1 MSASEIGSII
11 FTLAIILAASQ
22 CVGYLFERL
31 KQPKLVGEIL
41 AGILVGPFVLGKISP
56 TLFDRF
62 LSLTPSYQE
71 KTSTILYFIYW
82 IGLLLLMFI
91 SGSETRRLMAK
102 ENRRITAWLLGMG
115 ISFPFLCVL
124 ALGLYSWIPLDGI
137 IGEANQK
144 IPALLV
150 ISIAVAVTS
159 IPVIS
164 RIFYDLKILHT
175 RFASIILGTAVIED
189 IILWGI
195 LSVATSI
202 VSQTTNGFYHEI
214 FTHVGTTMAYIGFG
228 LLVAPSLLRKIN
240 ATRWNLLLR
249 SSPVGYLFFILF
261 LYAALASALDVNLI
275 FASFLAGFGVI
286 GGFEKSEKNRFED
299 SLNSINK
306 VAFGIFIPIYFAM
319 VGYKLIFGREFSFS
333 FFIVFLIGSSLL
345 KLFSV
350 GLGAY
355 FAGFKKLDIANLA
368 ITSNARGGPGIVLAS
383 VAYDVGIISG
393 ACYTTLVLT
402 AILTS
407 QFAGV
412 WLRSVLAKGLPL
424 LKSS

>member
-1 MSASEIGSII
+1 M
-11 FTLAIILAASQ
+11 
-22 CVGYLFERL
+22 
-31 KQPKLVGEIL
+31 
-41 AGILVGPFVLGKISP
+41 
-56 TLFDRF
+56 
-62 LSLTPSYQE
+62 
-71 KTSTILYFIYW
+71 
-82 IGLLLLMFI
+82 
-91 SGSETRRLMAK
+91 
-102 ENRRITAWLLGMG
+102 
-115 ISFPFLCVL
+115 
-124 ALGLYSWIPLDGI
+124 
-137 IGEANQK
+137 
-144 IPALLV
+144 
-150 ISIAVAVTS
+150 
-159 IPVIS
+159 
-164 RIFYDLKILHT
+164 
-175 RFASIILGTAVIED
+175 
-189 IILWGI
+189 
-195 LSVATSI
+195 
-202 VSQTTNGFYHEI
+202 
-214 FTHVGTTMAYIGFG
+214 
-228 LLVAPSLLRKIN
+228 
-240 ATRWNLLLR
+240 
-249 SSPVGYLFFILF
+249 
-261 LYAALASALDVNLI
+261 
-275 FASFLAGFGVI
+275 I